1 MLDKRE
7 TEEDKIIGQAITPE
21 TDVPQT
27 TEGEGIYSGSIGE
40 TAFEDSRLKL
50 MIDQDYIDGTME
62 ELIRNRLITE
72 GKIYEATPEI
82 IQSLVNQ
89 EYNNQVKNART
100 IFMSQGDD
108 LIVSTKQKITTDDD
122 IDDLLS

>member
-1 MLDKRE
+1 
-7 TEEDKIIGQAITPE
+7 
-21 TDVPQT
+21 
-27 TEGEGIYSGSIGE
+27 
-40 TAFEDSRLKL
+40 

-62 ELIRNRLITE
+62 EIVRNRLIVSGE
-72 GKIYEATPEI
+72 IYNTTPEK
-82 IQSLVNQ
+82 IQELVNE